1 MRPARAFAVF
11 VLWLAPLGTITAAE
25 PDAHD
30 PTLSVL
36 FLGDKGHHRPADR
49 AAQLIP
55 VMYDRGINV
64 TYTEKLSDLSPDTLK
79 KYDALIVYA
88 NIDAIE
94 PSQNQALLD
103 YVAAGGGFV
112 PLHCA
117 SYCFRNASD
126 YVSLVGAQFKSH
138 GTGEFNTTTVD
149 AEHPITKGLE
159 PFRTWDE
166 TYVHSQHN
174 ERDRHVLQTRREGS
188 GEEPWTWT
196 RTHGKGRVFYTAYGH
211 DGRTWGQPAFHDL
224 IERGIRWASQKGD
237 VVDHHPRPA
246 PSLKALTFEQP
257 KSPIP
262 LYLPG
267 KKFGA
272 GNSPVNEMQ
281 EPLRAEESVKHMI
294 LPRGFEAKLFAA
306 EPEIAKPLCMAWDH
320 LGRLWIAESTDY
332 PNSLKKVGEG
342 DDHIKICEDTD
353 GDGKADKFTIFAD
366 KLSIPTSITFADG
379 GIIVHDAPDTL
390 FLKDTDGDGKADL
403 RTTLFSGWGTRDT
416 HAGPSNL
423 RYGLDNWI
431 WGMVGYSGFAGRV
444 GGESFR
450 FSQGFYRFKPDGS
463 RFEYLRSTNNNT
475 WGLGFTEEGLVFGS
489 TANGNPSVY
498 LADSRNRYYEAVRG
512 SSPNVLTSIASWNR
526 FYPVT
531 DHVRQVDWFGGFTA
545 AAGHAFYTA
554 RTYPRHYWNRA
565 AFVAEPTGHLIATF
579 LLEQFGTDYTSDNS
593 WNLLASDDEWTSPIM
608 AEVGPDGHVWFIDW
622 YSYIVQHNPTPEG
635 FETGKGGAYVTPLRD
650 KTHGRIYRIV
660 YKDAKPCREDDARS
674 QERARSSS
682 PR

>member
-1 MRPARAFAVF
+1 M
-11 VLWLAPLGTITAAE
+11 
-25 PDAHD
+25 
-30 PTLSVL
+30 
-36 FLGDKGHHRPADR
+36 
-49 AAQLIP
+49 
-55 VMYDRGINV
+55 
-64 TYTEKLSDLSPDTLK
+64 
-79 KYDALIVYA
+79 
-88 NIDAIE
+88 
-94 PSQNQALLD
+94 
-103 YVAAGGGFV
+103 
-112 PLHCA
+112 
-117 SYCFRNASD
+117 
-126 YVSLVGAQFKSH
+126 
-138 GTGEFNTTTVD
+138 
-149 AEHPITKGLE
+149 
-159 PFRTWDE
+159 
-166 TYVHSQHN
+166 
-174 ERDRHVLQTRREGS
+174 S
-188 GEEPWTWT
+188 G
-196 RTHGKGRVFYTAYGH
+196 
-211 DGRTWGQPAFHDL
+211 
-224 IERGIRWASQKGD
+224 
-237 VVDHHPRPA
+237 
-246 PSLKALTFEQP
+246 LKALSFEQP

-281 EPLRAEESVKHMI
+281 EPLSADESVKHMI
-294 LPRGFEAKLFAA
+294 LPRGFEARLFAA

-332 PNSLKKVGEG
+332 PNSLKTVGEG

-366 KLSIPTSITFADG
+366 KLSIPTSITFANG

-390 FLKDTDGDGKADL
+390 FLKDTDGDGKADV
-403 RTTLFSGWGTRDT
+403 RKTLFSGWGTRDT

-431 WGMVGYSGFAGRV
+431 WGMVGYSGFNGKV

-463 RFEYLRSTNNNT
+463 KLEYLRSTNNNT

-498 LADSRNRYYEAVRG
+498 LPIPNRYYEAVRG
-512 SSPNVLTSIASWNR
+512 SSPNVLASIASWNR

-531 DHVRQVDWFGGFTA
+531 DRVRQVDWHGGFTA
-545 AAGHAFYTA
+545 AAGHAIYTA
-554 RTYPRHYWNRA
+554 RTYPRHYWNRT
-565 AFVAEPTGHLIATF
+565 AFVAEPTGHLVATF

-608 AEVGPDGHVWFIDW
+608 AEVGPDGNVWVIDW

-635 FETGKGGAYVTPLRD
+635 FQTGKGGAYVTPLRD

-660 YKDAKPCREDDARS
+660 YEDAKPSEKLALDPTNGPQLVAALKNDNMFWRLHAQRLLVERGKRDVVPEIEKFVGDDSVDAIGLNPRRFTPSWTLTAWTRGTARTTAGPPRSPTSITPPPVSAATHCRFSLVPKARRVS
-674 QERARSSS
+674 
-682 PR
+682 